1 MLLAPLCDHKAG
13 DFALPLPETRG
24 MCRSLC
30 QPGNPGCLGA
40 GASARCCSRCAGLG
54 VMGTGVVAP
63 GACQCRELSWSQSK
77 HQAWENTVSR
87 WLGTAG
93 TALRGPCVCI
103 QPAEALCRG
112 CLSPHPGRGDG
123 WVGASQA
130 PSLPRPAMTGEG
142 GGGSSGERLGGG
154 RAHSSLDCRLSPNPA
169 SSWLDAQPKLLIEGR
184 PLLGGLGYAA
194 RRGGGCSL

>member
-30 QPGNPGCLGA
+30 QPGNPGCLVLFAVCG
-40 GASARCCSRCAGLG
+40 ARCDGDRGGGTRSVSVLG
-54 VMGTGVVAP
+54 A
-63 GACQCRELSWSQSK
+63 QWSQSK
-77 HQAWENTVSR
+77 HQDWENTVSR

-112 CLSPHPGRGDG
+112 CLSPHPGRGGG
-123 WVGASQA
+123 WVGASRA
-130 PSLPRPAMTGEG
+130 PSLPRPAMTGG
-142 GGGSSGERLGGG
+142 GG
-154 RAHSSLDCRLSPNPA
+154 
-169 SSWLDAQPKLLIEGR
+169 KLR
-184 PLLGGLGYAA
+184 
-194 RRGGGCSL
+194 

>member
-142 GGGSSGERLGGG
+142 GGEAQVRGWGEAGHTAPWTAACPQTPPALGWM
-154 RAHSSLDCRLSPNPA
+154 RSQS
-169 SSWLDAQPKLLIEGR
+169 
-184 PLLGGLGYAA
+184 
-194 RRGGGCSL
+194 CS